1 MTTLSRYPEIIDLA
15 ANNLAP
21 QHLVHYLRDLAN
33 DFHTYYNAHVFIVAR
48 GYAAGYCQRPD
59 YPRRIHARLDVMAKK
74 RSKRRRSSS
83 QKQDYPGWVW
93 MLFGLAIGL
102 SVAFAIYVR
111 GGKPAAPQPV
121 TRQPASLESAID
133 DNGEASPAGTAEQGP
148 TESRFTFYDMLPN
161 FEVVIPEQEPDVK
174 PARHRVE
181 HPARHDR
188 RQDLP
193 SCAHR
198 PDGRPRKAECAAQ
211 PASRREDRRHPHSFR

>member
-1 MTTLSRYPEIIDLA
+1 
-15 ANNLAP
+15 
-21 QHLVHYLRDLAN
+21 
-33 DFHTYYNAHVFIVAR
+33 
-48 GYAAGYCQRPD
+48 
-59 YPRRIHARLDVMAKK
+59 MAKK

-174 PARHRVE
+174 ADVEPRAIVKPGLYILQAGSFTRFEDADRRRAELALHGIESSIQRVTIDDKTYHRVRIG
-181 HPARHDR
+181 PMD
-188 RQDLP
+188 DLEKLNVLR
-193 SCAHR
+193 SR
-198 PDGRPRKAECAAQ
+198 LRAAKIDVI
-211 PASRREDRRHPHSFR
+211 RIRLGE